1 MVFCLFRAIYL
12 GHPSGFSNVQE
23 SVIIFLTSLNYV
35 HQAGNVALNM
45 SVAFFDKINLKKN
58 SLYLLLNV
66 CKVGGENV
74 TLQLGHL
81 SVDLASG
88 G

>member
-1 MVFCLFRAIYL
+1 M
-12 GHPSGFSNVQE
+12 
-23 SVIIFLTSLNYV
+23 
-35 HQAGNVALNM
+35 HQAGNVSLNM
-45 SVAFFDKINLKKN
+45 SVAFFDKINLEKII
-58 SLYLLLNV
+58 LLFLVLNM